1 MPPRAGDSAAAAAAA
16 ASFRLGMV
24 RVVSFLVGGL
34 NLAVLLLG
42 LYIIDAVLPSGC
54 GGGLAFASA
63 PALAG
68 VRVLSMIGAA
78 RAQHATA
85 DAIAKRH
92 LHESDASVAADAVAR
107 HEIRVRALL
116 SASVRLDV
124 VGSSWFGERFS
135 LDCAAFT
142 QAHVPIAR
150 AATV

>member
-16 ASFRLGMV
+16 ASFRIGMV

-42 LYIIDAVLPSGC
+42 LYLIDVVLPSGC
-54 GGGLAFASA
+54 GEGLAFAAA

-68 VRVLSMIGAA
+68 VRVLAMIGAA

-92 LHESDASVAADAVAR
+92 LHECDASVAADAVAR

-116 SASVRLDV
+116 SASV
-124 VGSSWFGERFS
+124 
-135 LDCAAFT
+135 
-142 QAHVPIAR
+142 
-150 AATV
+150 